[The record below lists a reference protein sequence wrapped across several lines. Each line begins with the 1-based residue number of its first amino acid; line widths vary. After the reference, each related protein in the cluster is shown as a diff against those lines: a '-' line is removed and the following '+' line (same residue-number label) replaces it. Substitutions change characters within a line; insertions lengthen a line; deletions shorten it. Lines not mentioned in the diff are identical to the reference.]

1 MVARKGKDTD
11 SKEEICKVF
20 QVSDKDGDGHVSPAE
35 RYHLTN
41 SDN

>member
-1 MVARKGKDTD
+1 
-11 SKEEICKVF
+11 VF